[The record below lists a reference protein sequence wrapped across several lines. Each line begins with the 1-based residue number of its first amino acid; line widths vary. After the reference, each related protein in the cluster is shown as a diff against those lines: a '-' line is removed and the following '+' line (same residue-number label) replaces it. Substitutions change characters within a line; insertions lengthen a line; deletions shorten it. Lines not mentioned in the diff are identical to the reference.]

1 MIIRFWSNSCKY
13 NYFDCFSSSDI
24 FGSSKCWH
32 IYNVLVKKPVIAIA
46 LYYVVLLLLGSV
58 LSPNE
63 FTKNS
68 IGYTPFGI
76 DDTQLLSDFE
86 IMNVIEPISTG
97 VFYFN
102 VHFFIDII
110 ISKL

>member
-1 MIIRFWSNSCKY
+1 MIVLAVLIYSAQVSVG
-13 NYFDCFSSSDI
+13 I
-24 FGSSKCWH
+24 F
-32 IYNVLVKKPVIAIA
+32 IMFLVKKPVIAIA